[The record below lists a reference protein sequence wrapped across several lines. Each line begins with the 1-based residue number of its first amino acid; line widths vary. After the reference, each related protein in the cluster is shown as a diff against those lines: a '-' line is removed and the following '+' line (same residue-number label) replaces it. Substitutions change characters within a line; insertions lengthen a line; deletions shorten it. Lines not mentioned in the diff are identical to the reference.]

1 MCWPTRIRLIITATT
16 TSVNQ
21 NQPIMKTA
29 FNYTALFFLAGLAMG
44 SCKKVTNGYLSAQI
58 RYPDNPI
65 QVVRG
70 TVTQT
75 NPVDADGSSAP
86 VLYELLD
93 VRDSAT
99 GKHADAVYASHARYL
114 FTSMFDPTLDTT
126 IALLNSI
133 RKLVNTPCFDFNV
146 HTGAFTFYN
155 TTDSVPAGTYTY
167 DIRATNES
175 GSRIYKN
182 IATFTLYD
190 GLSYENDG
198 AACAWFKDGTTTSGT
213 ISTPVMTVQRL
224 STNGDRVILKIEDQN
239 GTPFNPSKNEY
250 IERGDRSSFRTF
262 ARFHPLTVTDT
273 ALICDFELTPFPI
286 IQGAQ
291 GYTIY
296 YRIPSNIA
304 RIDPGLAPTND
315 RIYSVNPRFT
325 FRLWQDGTYLV
336 TIQIPN
342 VTRDP
347 I

>member
-1 MCWPTRIRLIITATT
+1 
-16 TSVNQ
+16 
-21 NQPIMKTA
+21 MKTIHL
-29 FNYTALFFLAGLAMG
+29 YIALFFFGAAAATLGA
-44 SCKKVTNGYLSAQI
+44 CNKVTSGYLSAQI

-65 QVVRG
+65 QIPRG
-70 TVTQT
+70 IVTQT

-86 VLYELLD
+86 VIYELLD

-99 GKHADAVYASHARYL
+99 GKHADAFFANHYRYL
-114 FTSMFDPTLDTT
+114 FTGQFDATVDTT
-126 IALLNSI
+126 VALLNSVRELI
-133 RKLVNTPCFDFNV
+133 DSPCFDFNI

-167 DIRATNES
+167 DVKATNES
-175 GSRIYKN
+175 GSKIYKN

-190 GLSYENDG
+190 GLPYENDG
-198 AACAWFKDGTTTSGT
+198 AACAWFQDATTNNGN
-213 ISTPVMTVQRL
+213 ISTPTMTVQQQ
-224 STNGDRVILKIEDQN
+224 STNGDRVILKIVDEN
-239 GTPFNPSKNEY
+239 GTPFNPANNEY
-250 IERGDRSSFRTF
+250 IPRGDRSSFQTF
-262 ARFHPLTVTDT
+262 ARFHPLIVTDT

-304 RIDPGLAPTND
+304 LIDPGITPTPD
-315 RIYSVNPRFT
+315 RIYSANPRFT

-336 TIQIPN
+336 TIQIPH

>member
-1 MCWPTRIRLIITATT
+1 MK
-16 TSVNQ
+16 
-21 NQPIMKTA
+21 PILQYIAILLVTGIA
-29 FNYTALFFLAGLAMG
+29 IG
-44 SCKKVTNGYLSAQI
+44 SCSKVTSGYLSGQI

-65 QVVRG
+65 QIPRG
-70 TVTQT
+70 IVTQT

-86 VLYELLD
+86 VVYQLLD

-99 GKHADAVYASHARYL
+99 GKHADAVFANHQRYV
-114 FTSMFDPTLDTT
+114 FISQFDPTIDTT
-126 IALLNSI
+126 IDMLNSV
-133 RKLVNTPCFDFNV
+133 RKLIDSPCFDFNI

-155 TTDSVPAGTYTY
+155 TTDSVPTGTYIY
-167 DIRATNES
+167 DVKATNES
-175 GSRIYKN
+175 GSKIYKN
-182 IATFTLYD
+182 IATFTLID
-190 GLSYENDG
+190 GLPYENDG
-198 AACAWFKDGTTTSGT
+198 AACAWFQDGTTASGGM
-213 ISTPVMTVQRL
+213 STPAMTIQRL

-239 GTPFNPSKNEY
+239 GTPFNPANNEY
-250 IERGDRSSFRTF
+250 IKRGDRSSFQTF

-273 ALICDFELTPFPI
+273 ALICDFELTPFPL

-304 RIDPGLAPTND
+304 KIDPGITPTSN

-336 TIQIPN
+336 TIRIPN

>member
-1 MCWPTRIRLIITATT
+1 MKIIPRYIGY
-16 TSVNQ
+16 V
-21 NQPIMKTA
+21 
-29 FNYTALFFLAGLAMG
+29 FLAGLVIS
-44 SCKKVTNGYLSAQI
+44 SCHKVTNGYLSEQV

-65 QVVRG
+65 QISRG
-70 TVTQT
+70 IVTQT

-86 VLYELLD
+86 VVYELMD
-93 VRDSAT
+93 VRDST
-99 GKHADAVYASHARYL
+99 GKHADAVYANHQRYI
-114 FTSMFDPTLDTT
+114 FTSQFDPTVDTT
-126 IALLNSI
+126 IDLLNSV
-133 RKLVNTPCFDFNV
+133 RKLINAPCYDFNV

-155 TTDSVPAGTYTY
+155 TTDSVSLGTYTY
-167 DIRATNES
+167 DIKATNES
-175 GSRIYKN
+175 GSKIYKN

-190 GLSYENDG
+190 GLPYENDG
-198 AACAWFKDGTTTSGT
+198 AACAWFQDATTNNGGMNSPQMT
-213 ISTPVMTVQRL
+213 IQRL

-239 GTPFNPSKNEY
+239 GTPFNPTKNEY

-273 ALICDFELTPFPI
+273 ALICDFELTPFPL

-296 YRIPSNIA
+296 YRIPSNVA
-304 RIDPGLAPTND
+304 KIDPGIAPTND
-315 RIYSVNPRFT
+315 RMYSVNPRFT

-336 TIQIPN
+336 TIRIPN

>member
-1 MCWPTRIRLIITATT
+1 
-16 TSVNQ
+16 
-21 NQPIMKTA
+21 MKTLHIA
-29 FNYTALFFLAGLAMG
+29 FLSLAALALG
-44 SCKKVTNGYLSAQI
+44 SCQKVAHGYLSQQI
-58 RYPDNPI
+58 RYPDAPI
-65 QVVRG
+65 EIPRG
-70 TVTQT
+70 IVTQT

-86 VLYELLD
+86 VVYQLLD

-99 GKHADAVYASHARYL
+99 GKHADGVFTHHQRYI
-114 FTSMFDPTLDTT
+114 FTGQFDPTVDTT
-126 IALLNSI
+126 VAMLNSVRQLI
-133 RKLVNTPCFDFNV
+133 DSPCFDFNI

-155 TTDSVPAGTYTY
+155 TTDSVDLGTYTY
-167 DIRATNES
+167 DIKATNEW
-175 GSRIYKN
+175 GTRTYKN
-182 IATFTLYD
+182 IGTFTLYD
-190 GLSYENDG
+190 GLPYENDG
-198 AACAWFKDGTTTSGT
+198 AACAWFQDGTTSNGGLPTPKMT
-213 ISTPVMTVQRL
+213 IQRQ
-224 STNGDRVILKIEDQN
+224 STNGDRVILKIVDEN

-250 IERGDRSSFRTF
+250 IPRGDRSSFQTF

-296 YRIPSNIA
+296 YRIPSNIGL
-304 RIDPGLAPTND
+304 IDPGYAPTAA

-336 TIQIPN
+336 TIQVPN